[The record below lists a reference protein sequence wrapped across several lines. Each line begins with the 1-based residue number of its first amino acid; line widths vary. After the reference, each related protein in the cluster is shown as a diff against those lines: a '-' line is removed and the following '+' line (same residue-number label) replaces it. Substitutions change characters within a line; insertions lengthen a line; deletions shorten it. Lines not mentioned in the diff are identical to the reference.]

1 MSCDSN
7 KDQVKKERT
16 NRISSYDRLIELN
29 MILLYT
35 LYSEKDRRLYGA
47 AEALKLGY
55 GGIRVIFRE
64 FWVVIERRYYE
75 EYWSSTGLN

>member
-29 MILLYT
+29 MILLSYISHLSNT
-35 LYSEKDRRLYGA
+35 IL
-47 AEALKLGY
+47 
-55 GGIRVIFRE
+55 
-64 FWVVIERRYYE
+64 
-75 EYWSSTGLN
+75 

>member
-29 MILLYT
+29 MIYHILWLGVGSFT
-35 LYSEKDRRLYGA
+35 L
-47 AEALKLGY
+47 
-55 GGIRVIFRE
+55 
-64 FWVVIERRYYE
+64 
-75 EYWSSTGLN
+75 ST